1 MSCALSALLTCA
13 SAPASAAKALRAT
26 CGMPEM
32 SRTLAS
38 GATSRSRGARSAE
51 VSSRRRWSSTMTS
64 GWSCADSS
72 TASSGFRAVP
82 TTSAPSQSS
91 IHAEKRSG
99 NATASSQMS
108 TRNTHEE
115 CHTLPRSGARPRNAP
130 RYGARVSAPDAMHP
144 VLAALRERPAGSR
157 IALAVEGG
165 GMRGAVSG
173 GMVLGLREL
182 GLVGAFDAAYGASAG
197 ALNAMWLVSGR
208 IEQGVGTWTDP
219 ALIRELIR
227 RRRALLRRPVV
238 DVGRLVDVRYEQIS
252 PGLFADVLASPITL
266 HPIATDVGTGRA
278 VDLHPEIR
286 DTATLRL
293 ALRASAALPVLAGP
307 PVELGGRRL
316 LDAGLSA
323 AIPFRTA
330 LADGATHVLVLRSRQ
345 EGRPA
350 EAPSPRLAR
359 PVRRPLRG

>member
-1 MSCALSALLTCA
+1 
-13 SAPASAAKALRAT
+13 
-26 CGMPEM
+26 
-32 SRTLAS
+32 
-38 GATSRSRGARSAE
+38 
-51 VSSRRRWSSTMTS
+51 
-64 GWSCADSS
+64 
-72 TASSGFRAVP
+72 
-82 TTSAPSQSS
+82 
-91 IHAEKRSG
+91 
-99 NATASSQMS
+99 
-108 TRNTHEE
+108 
-115 CHTLPRSGARPRNAP
+115 
-130 RYGARVSAPDAMHP
+130 MHP
-144 VLAALRERPAGSR
+144 VLAALRGRPAGSR

-173 GMVLGLREL
+173 GMVLGLHEL
-182 GLVGAFDAAYGASAG
+182 GLANAFDAAYGASAG

-208 IEQGVGTWTDP
+208 IERGIGTWTDP

-238 DVGRLVDVRYEQIS
+238 DVGRLVDVRYEQLS
-252 PGLFADVLASPITL
+252 PGLFADILASPTTL
-266 HPIATDVGTGRA
+266 HPIATDVATGRA

-323 AIPFRTA
+323 AIPFRGA

-345 EGRPA
+345 ESRPA
-350 EAPSPRLAR
+350 EPPSPRVARLVRRALGGLEPAVVEAFVTRAQRESADEAELAR
-359 PVRRPLRG
+359 HAADPERRPHILSVRPAAGSPTPGRLERDLAVVAGGLEAGRQAVHAALSA